1 MIVTPARGD
10 SVCPGWSKPAGLKA
24 KFSNSDTWSVRC
36 GLRRGVVRRDEARL
50 PRREHALRAA
60 DARRRGGGEHQRERE
75 RGRRIAFHDPCEPTL
90 SSSSG
95 YGRRRYQPQWVV
107 HMDSL
112 RGKLLLASP
121 TMADPNFSRSVILI
135 AEHTEEGAMG
145 LVLNRPAETTVSEAV
160 PDLAWLTPDDAN
172 VFVGG
177 PVAETAVIV
186 LAEFDRPELA
196 GALVDDDL
204 GFIGADADEP
214 EQLDGAVRRARIFAG
229 HAGWG
234 PGQLEDELAED
245 AWIVEPPRREEV
257 FTDDPEDLW
266 ASVLRRK
273 GRRYALLSTMPPDPS
288 LN

>member
-1 MIVTPARGD
+1 M
-10 SVCPGWSKPAGLKA
+10 
-24 KFSNSDTWSVRC
+24 
-36 GLRRGVVRRDEARL
+36 E
-50 PRREHALRAA
+50 
-60 DARRRGGGEHQRERE
+60 
-75 RGRRIAFHDPCEPTL
+75 
-90 SSSSG
+90 
-95 YGRRRYQPQWVV
+95 
-107 HMDSL
+107 SL

-121 TMADPNFSRSVILI
+121 MLQDPNFARTVVLI

-145 LVLNRPAETTVSEAV
+145 IVLNRPAETTVSDAV
-160 PDLAWLTPDDAN
+160 PDLAWLAGDDEQ

-196 GALVDDDL
+196 GALVEDDL
-204 GFIGADADEP
+204 GFVGAEADEP
-214 EQLDGAVRRARIFAG
+214 EQLDGAVRRARVFAG

-245 AWIVEPPRREEV
+245 AWIVEPPQREEI
-257 FTDDPEDLW
+257 FTADPEHLW
-266 ASVLRRK
+266 AAVLRRM